1 MTKNDF
7 FSKGN
12 VLFKICIFFC
22 FIVKGEAGP
31 VGRRGSNG
39 DDGSAVRNINLF
51 C

>member
-7 FSKGN
+7 FQRK
-12 VLFKICIFFC
+12 CIVQDMYFFC